1 MAIMYLLFIIKNI
14 ASVIVVGVFLLL
26 PCSARAV
33 QINKQM
39 DCNKS
44 IQIDWYVPLRTNIY
58 LYTYIN
64 EDGNTVYTVGAEY
77 WYVQSTVPEG

>member
-44 IQIDWYVPLRTNIY
+44 IQIDWYRTFLYVLI
-58 LYTYIN
+58 YTYI
-64 EDGNTVYTVGAEY
+64 
-77 WYVQSTVPEG
+77 PI